1 MYTLQ
6 SLIINFFIIVIIKQM
21 NNSLSNKNDI
31 FTQIDDR
38 KRVKQFHVSGA
49 DKALTEIKNKNND
62 LVKETISYYQTASE
76 RYKNGKMKER

>member
-1 MYTLQ
+1 LG
-6 SLIINFFIIVIIKQM
+6 L
-21 NNSLSNKNDI
+21 LKNDV

-38 KRVKQFHVSGA
+38 KRVKQFNVSGA

>member
-1 MYTLQ
+1 LG
-6 SLIINFFIIVIIKQM
+6 L
-21 NNSLSNKNDI
+21 LKNDI

-76 RYKNGKMKER
+76 RYKNGKMKRDRNGLISIIVFKYLF